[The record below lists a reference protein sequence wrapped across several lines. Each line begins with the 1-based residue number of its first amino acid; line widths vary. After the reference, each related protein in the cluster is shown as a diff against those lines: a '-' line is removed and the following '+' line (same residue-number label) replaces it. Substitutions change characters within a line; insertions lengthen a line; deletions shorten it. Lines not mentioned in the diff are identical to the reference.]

1 MDLVI
6 YSQKHGSLRSSKIS
20 KKTYINRR
28 RFLAGLGGSA
38 AAFALPGVWPK
49 CLLAAVPRQNNI
61 ITPRARV
68 GIARSEAGKC
78 EDLAFTDIMSVVEQ
92 AVNLAGGLEG
102 IVRDKQ
108 VVVLKPN
115 LMCLYVNST
124 GQKLAPDVN
133 GVTTDWR
140 VTRAVAQIV
149 RKLNPHGKIY
159 VMESSAFQQTRT
171 TMVALNYTPDKIP
184 EVDGFF
190 CLEESG
196 SYEQW
201 DSPQLT
207 TVTLPK
213 GVGLYPDYMKP
224 NKSPQFYF
232 NKDYYNADV
241 IISIPVLKN
250 HHYTGLTGAIK
261 NVAIGASPP
270 NIYGSKSQL
279 TVTQATPQYIVDK
292 WGPLINLMRVK
303 KIDHRPYYL
312 GSWIHD
318 YYLCRPVDFVVTDGL
333 QGSQN
338 GPDIPH
344 TTKQKCLEDNQM
356 NMRLI
361 LAGRDAVAVD
371 TVHSLTIGFDPDKV
385 NHLVNLSTAGC
396 MNPAF
401 IRVEGS
407 AVHSVRKFFAMEWE
421 RGGAAKHNCS
431 KNPDLKIK
439 AAVKNGDKLYLRL
452 AVDAKETVKLEVALD
467 GKLLDKTVIDGFENV
482 SFQLSGRQAA
492 AKNVTVFA
500 YDRYLNCTEQTVTV
514 G

>member
-6 YSQKHGSLRSSKIS
+6 YSQKHGSFRSSKIS

-38 AAFALPGVWPK
+38 AAFVLPGVSAK

-61 ITPRARV
+61 ITPRASV

-78 EDLAFTDIMSVVEQ
+78 QDLAFSDIKSVVEQ
-92 AVNLAGGLEG
+92 AVTLAGGLEG

-115 LMCLYVNST
+115 LMCLYINST
-124 GQKLAPDVN
+124 GQKLVPNVN

-140 VTRAVAQIV
+140 VTKAVAQIV

-196 SYEQW
+196 TYEQW
-201 DSPQLT
+201 DSPKLT
-207 TVTLPK
+207 TVTLPR

-224 NKSPQFYF
+224 NRSPEFYF
-232 NKDYYNADV
+232 NKLYYNADV
-241 IISIPVLKN
+241 IISLPVLKN
-250 HHYTGLTGAIK
+250 HHYAGITGAIK
-261 NVAIGASPP
+261 NVAIGSSPP
-270 NIYGSKSQL
+270 NIYGSKSKL

-312 GSWIHD
+312 GCWMHD

-371 TVHSLTIGFDPDKV
+371 TIHSLTIGFDPDKV
-385 NHLVNLSTAGC
+385 SHLVNLSTAGC

-401 IRVEGS
+401 IRVQGS
-407 AVHSVRKFFAMEWE
+407 AVHNVRKFFAMQWQ

-431 KNPDLKIK
+431 KNPALKIK
-439 AAVKNGDKLYLRL
+439 AAVKKGDRLYLRL
-452 AVDAKETVKLEVALD
+452 AVEPKEVVKLEVAVG
-467 GKLLDKTVIDGFENV
+467 GKLHRQTVIDRFENV
-482 SFQLSGRQAA
+482 SLQLSSRQRAV
-492 AKNVTVFA
+492 KNVTVFA
-500 YDRYLNCTEQTVTV
+500 YDRYLNCTEETVTV